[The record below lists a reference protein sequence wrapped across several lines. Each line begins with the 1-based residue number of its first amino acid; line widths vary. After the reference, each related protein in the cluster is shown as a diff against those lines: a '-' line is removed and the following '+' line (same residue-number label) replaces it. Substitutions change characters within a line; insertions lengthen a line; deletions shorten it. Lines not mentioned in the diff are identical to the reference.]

1 MEPFLG
7 GQVSLLHAF
16 IIFVVIN
23 EQLLNLNN
31 RWARFLWCV
40 FIASDF
46 LSDYV
51 DGSVVLEQ
59 QLQGGSKKTEGEKLL
74 DEFSTWPPF
83 YWSYRNLKD

>member
-59 QLQGGSKKTEGEKLL
+59 QLQGGSEKKKKA
-74 DEFSTWPPF
+74 
-83 YWSYRNLKD
+83 RNCWMNSVPGHLFIEVIET